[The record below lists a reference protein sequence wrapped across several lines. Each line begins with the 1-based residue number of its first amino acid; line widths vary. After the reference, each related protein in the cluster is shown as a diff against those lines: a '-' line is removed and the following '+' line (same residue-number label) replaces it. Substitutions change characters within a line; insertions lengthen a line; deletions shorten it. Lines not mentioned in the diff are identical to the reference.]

1 MMRGTYPI
9 PCPMWATWGIIGL
22 PLRLALPSL
31 AHLPPELVAH
41 FTGIRTLSASHG
53 QNGHIMLYLAPAKL
67 WFILSSPQANCPSS
81 LRCRMIGPM

>member
-41 FTGIRTLSASHG
+41 FTGIRT
-53 QNGHIMLYLAPAKL
+53 Q
-67 WFILSSPQANCPSS
+67 
-81 LRCRMIGPM
+81 